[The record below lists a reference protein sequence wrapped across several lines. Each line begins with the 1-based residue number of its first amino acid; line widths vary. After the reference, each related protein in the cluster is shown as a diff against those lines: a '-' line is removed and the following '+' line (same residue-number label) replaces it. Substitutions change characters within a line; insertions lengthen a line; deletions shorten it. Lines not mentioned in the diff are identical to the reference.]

1 VGILDAVL
9 NDDDDVSSDGEE
21 GSQTEPRADAIYFR
35 LLTSADVTGLI
46 SMDELIDA
54 MGDALRQ
61 FSSGGVE
68 QPVRT
73 VVPIA
78 DQKVFGVMPA
88 YVRLPGVVG
97 AKLVSVFGSNAALNL
112 PTHLATILLFSPNT
126 GALVSVM
133 DGRVIT
139 DMRTAA
145 VSAVSARELARDD
158 AQTLAII
165 GSGAQARSHLE
176 AMERIFELK
185 EIRVW
190 SPTPDHQMAFIT
202 EMAGTTETKIVGSN
216 SAEEAIHHADLIV
229 LATSSATPVI
239 QNEWVASGA
248 HVISIGACRPTQR
261 EIDPALLRRGRLFV
275 DSRAAAL
282 VESGDIVMGIQEG
295 HFTASRIV
303 GELGEVLNGKVE
315 GRNAPSDI
323 TVFKSLGLAVEDIVA
338 ADLVYRKAIQQE
350 VGDELE
356 L

>member
-1 VGILDAVL
+1 ML
-9 NDDDDVSSDGEE
+9 NEDDDDVSLDVEQESEE
-21 GSQTEPRADAIYFR
+21 ERADDSIYFR
-35 LLTSADVTGLI
+35 LLTSADVSTLI

-54 MGDALRQ
+54 MEGALRQ

-73 VVPIA
+73 VVPLGE
-78 DQKVFGVMPA
+78 QKVFGVMPA

-97 AKLVSVFGSNAALNL
+97 AKLVNVFGTNAALGL

-139 DMRTAA
+139 EMRTAA

-158 AQTLAII
+158 AHTLAII

-176 AMERIFELK
+176 AMERVFELN

-190 SPTPDHQMAFIT
+190 SPTPDHQMAFIA
-202 EMAGTTETKIVGSN
+202 EMARITDTKIVGGN
-216 SAEEAIHHADLIV
+216 SPEEAVHHADLIV
-229 LATSSATPVI
+229 LATSASEPVI

-248 HVISIGACRPTQR
+248 HVISIGACRPNQR
-261 EIDPALLRRGRLFV
+261 EMDPALLRRGRLFV

-282 VESGDIVMGIQEG
+282 VESGDVVMGIQEG
-295 HFTASRIV
+295 HFAASHIA
-303 GELGEVLNGKVE
+303 GELGEVLAGNVE
-315 GRNAPSDI
+315 GRHAPTDI
-323 TVFKSLGLAVEDIVA
+323 TIFKSLGLAVEDIVA
-338 ADLVYRKAIQQE
+338 ADLVYRKAIQQDA
-350 VGDELE
+350 GQELE
-356 L
+356 I